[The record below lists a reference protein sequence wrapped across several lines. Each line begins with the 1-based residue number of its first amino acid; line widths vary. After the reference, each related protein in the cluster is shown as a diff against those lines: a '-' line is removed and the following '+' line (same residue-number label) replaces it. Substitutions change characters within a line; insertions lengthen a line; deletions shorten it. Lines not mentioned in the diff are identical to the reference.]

1 MNIQI
6 TPKVVLTSDNDNFI
20 LNKRTV
26 VQKGKTKGE
35 VKLMPFAYCGTL
47 AHAAKVLL
55 EKNLKW
61 SEAESFKEL
70 EAEHE
75 AFKKLVAEKFNVEIK

>member
-6 TPKVVLTSDNDNFI
+6 TPKIVLTSDKDNFI

-26 VQKGKTKGE
+26 VKEGKTKGE
-35 VKLMPFAYCGTL
+35 VKLAPFAFCQTL
-47 AHAAKVLL
+47 AHAAEVLL
-55 EKNLKW
+55 NKNLMW

-75 AFKKLVAEKFNVEIK
+75 AFKLIVADKFGVTVK